1 MIFRV
6 EGMTCGS
13 CAKRVTRA
21 VQALDA
27 SATVTVDLARAT
39 IDVDSTADAAAV
51 AAAVAAAGYPAQAA

>member
-13 CAKRVTRA
+13 CARRVTRA

-27 SATVTVDLARAT
+27 NATVKADVALGTVE
-39 IDVDSTADAAAV
+39 VGSTADAAAV
-51 AAAVAAAGYPAQAA
+51 ATAIAAAGYPATAV